1 MGVHEQDV
9 PRRRRHAAIALAA
22 LGAPLAA
29 ASPAAADDPESTPPP
44 APAEADT
51 EATTSASTQSQSTAE
66 AGGDEHA
73 AAQGSAG
80 AEIDVGAKTSTGAA
94 ENTHGDEDDASTEKS
109 TPSDDDSKGAW
120 NGSAPEKSHGDA
132 AVTGVEVR
140 RGDHGSGRAAAH
152 VKAGAGLE
160 AAIRA
165 DARAVAKDEVRKEHA
180 RAGIRA
186 RGREAAAM
194 LEVFRAAWQTGGS
207 TRANALLE
215 LCFGGDRDKSVS
227 KEALTLL
234 ASLEQRAALQER
246 FRGRGY
252 AFAYVKVRGEGSE
265 RVKVTGDAEGVKPET
280 EGDVE
285 GVKPETKG
293 DAKGQ
298 VPATVQAPSATTL
311 VTAPSERAAPQG
323 QENAPQGQENA
334 SQGQVGPAS
343 QGNAPQGQV
352 APASQE
358 NSPQGTA
365 QFAAFAPDTSTD
377 TDTSSGQTAQ
387 TAASNGQLAS
397 TGRDLLL
404 LAALGSSALA
414 GGLLLRRRLGGTR

>member
-29 ASPAAADDPESTPPP
+29 ASPAAADDPKSTPPP

-265 RVKVTGDAEGVKPET
+265 RVKVTGD
-280 EGDVE
+280 VE
-285 GVKPETKG
+285 GVTPETKG
-293 DAKGQ
+293 DADGQ

-323 QENAPQGQENA
+323 QENAPQGQVA
-334 SQGQVGPAS
+334 PAS

-377 TDTSSGQTAQ
+377 TDTSSGQTVQ

>member
-215 LCFGGDRDKSVS
+215 LCFGGDRDRSVS

-280 EGDVE
+280 
-285 GVKPETKG
+285 KG

-311 VTAPSERAAPQG
+311 VTVPSERPAPQG
-323 QENAPQGQENA
+323 QENAPQGQVA
-334 SQGQVGPAS
+334 PAS

-377 TDTSSGQTAQ
+377 TDTSSGQTVQ